1 MRAAHF
7 SLVGFG
13 PLLPL
18 CVGLWACALAGPAV
32 AATSTSTQY
41 APAITFSTPGN
52 KTVTLD
58 VCNRSGCDTVTRT
71 VVVLDP
77 SPSITGA
84 AASPLTAEVGQLVH
98 LAGTGAGIPPRTFK
112 WQIYSGL
119 SLVTEIP
126 GAATFWDTSGLAAG
140 LYTAVLM
147 LTNSV
152 GAAQSLPLPVVLLPR
167 QGLRFYTLPPCRI
180 LDTRTG
186 IALTSA
192 DNPRL
197 VPISGVCGVPA
208 NAHAIAANVTVVSSS
223 MPSFITL
230 FPGNY
235 PLPATS
241 TLNFRAGRILANSA
255 VLPLAT
261 DGSGTVAVTPSLL
274 PGASLH
280 LLIDVSGYFAVPPL
294 VRPAGHQL
302 PNPALGP

>member
-18 CVGLWACALAGPAV
+18 CVGLWACALAGPPS
-32 AATSTSTQY
+32 AAASTSTQF
-41 APAITFSTPGN
+41 APVVTFATPGS
-52 KTVTLD
+52 KSITLD

-71 VVVLDP
+71 VMVLNP
-77 SPSITGA
+77 SPLVTGA
-84 AASPLTAEVGQLVH
+84 AGSPLTAEVGQLVR
-98 LAGTGAGIPPRTFK
+98 LSGTGSGIPPRTFK

-119 SLVTEIP
+119 SLVSEIP
-126 GAATFWDTSGLAAG
+126 GASTFWDTSGRAAG
-140 LYTAVLM
+140 VYTAVLV
-147 LTNSV
+147 LANSV
-152 GAAQSLPLPVVLLPR
+152 GTAQSLPVPIVLLPR
-167 QGLRFYTLPPCRI
+167 QGTRFYTLPPCRI

-186 IALTSA
+186 TALTSA

-197 VPISGVCGVPA
+197 VPITGVCGVPA
-208 NAHAIAANVTVVSSS
+208 NARAIAANVTVVSSS
-223 MPSFITL
+223 LPSYITL

-241 TLNFRAGRILANSA
+241 TINFRAGRTLANSA

-261 DGSGTVAVTPSLL
+261 DGAGTIAITPALL

-294 VRPAGHQL
+294 LRPA
-302 PNPALGP
+302 PPR